1 MFENR
6 YALAG
11 WLAVAQAVIFP
22 IAIIVSV
29 AQGLIGVMVFHHH
42 GPSGLGPGDMLFL
55 LNTGLFVYT
64 YLMFRRLLNERYNF
78 HGLDPLIIINISLSV
93 LIVLGSLFIRTM
105 GIILAPTIVGR
116 PMAFFTIG
124 FAVLSY
130 VTSGIVCVIMA
141 VQLLRAREA
150 LNDLIKV
157 LAFVFLAEGIVLISV
172 ILTPLYWVL
181 FPVARIIMAM
191 IFLREEKEVEFV

>member
-22 IAIIVSV
+22 LAIIVSI
-29 AQGLIGVMVFHHH
+29 AQGLIGVMVFHHR
-42 GPSGLGPGDMLFL
+42 GLSSFGPGDMLFL

-64 YLMFRRLLNERYNF
+64 YVMFRRLLNERFNF
-78 HGLDPLIIINISLSV
+78 HGLDVLIIINISLSV
-93 LIVLGSLFIRTM
+93 LIVLSSLFIRTI
-105 GIILAPTIVGR
+105 GIILAPTVVGR

-124 FAVLSY
+124 FAIICY
-130 VTSGIVCVIMA
+130 VTSGIVCLLMA
-141 VQLLRAREA
+141 IQLLRAKEA
-150 LNDLIKV
+150 LNDLINV
-157 LAFVFLAEGIVLISV
+157 LAFIFLAEGIVLISV